1 MRKLLL
7 CISFI
12 LFIQIVNA
20 QQNATTDD
28 GRKVVLNIDG
38 TWRKK
43 YDEKGQIIFLPNGAI
58 DREYIP
64 IDPAILTN
72 LLAFCIVPNVT
83 FIFIAFTLLRKQ
95 TNHNSTDQTC
105 NSNNGFHHGPGFQS
119 RFLINL
125 KKGTDQPEA

>member
-1 MRKLLL
+1 MNHKLTQEK
-7 CISFI
+7 ISEI
-12 LFIQIVNA
+12 EQSLQKLKNEAA
-20 QQNATTDD
+20 QKLQE
-28 GRKVVLNIDG
+28 IDS
-38 TWRKK
+38 
-43 YDEKGQIIFLPNGAI
+43 
-58 DREYIP
+58 
-64 IDPAILTN
+64 AILTN

-125 KKGTDQPEA
+125 KKGTDFPFRSPEAPSGQFRRQ